1 MKRNRALRI
10 HAYGG
15 PEVIHLDTIPV
26 PEPGTG
32 QVLMQVAAAGV
43 NGLDWKVRDG
53 LVREVFP
60 LVLPATLGIEL
71 AGLVMQTGPD
81 VSRLQVGDRVMGPMG
96 GLGAYA
102 DFVAID
108 EAKLSVTPAQLT
120 DVQAAALPVATLTAW
135 QAIRA
140 AGDIKPGWRLLIHG
154 AAGGV
159 GGFAVQFA
167 KAAGATVFAT
177 AARTS
182 REHVLGLGADVV
194 IDRSSERFED
204 RAKEINLV
212 LDLVGGETLDRS
224 WQVLAPDGVIVST
237 AAPDVAAR
245 APAGRRGLWF
255 MMQRDGGRLREIAD
269 TVAAGAVQSTIAE
282 VTDLAGLS
290 AAIERNKLGHAP
302 GKTVLDLTR

>member
-1 MKRNRALRI
+1 VL
-10 HAYGG
+10 
-15 PEVIHLDTIPV
+15 V
-26 PEPGTG
+26 
-32 QVLMQVAAAGV
+32 QVTAAGV

-71 AGLVMQTGPD
+71 AGLVVQTGPD
-81 VSRLQVGDRVMGPMG
+81 VSGLKVGDRVMGPMG

-177 AARTS
+177 ASRTS

-194 IDRSSERFED
+194 TDRSSERFEE
-204 RAKEINLV
+204 RATEINLV

-255 MMQRDGGRLREIAD
+255 MMQRDGERLREIAD
-269 TVAAGAVQSTIAE
+269 TVAAGGLRSTIAE
-282 VTDLAGLS
+282 VIDFTGLA
-290 AAIERNKLGHAP
+290 AAIERNKVGHAP